1 MNNKLQKTIIYDNKL
16 NDLNPLNILKRG
28 YAVIYDENNN
38 IISGSKDLK
47 LGQKLTLNLDGGKVL
62 VEVKE
67 IILD

>member
-38 IISGSKDLK
+38 IIARSKDLK